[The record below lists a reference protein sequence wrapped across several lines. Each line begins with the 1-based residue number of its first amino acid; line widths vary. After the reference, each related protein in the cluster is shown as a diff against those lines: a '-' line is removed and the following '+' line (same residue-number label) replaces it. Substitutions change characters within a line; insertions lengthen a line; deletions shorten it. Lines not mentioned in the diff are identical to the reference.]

1 MESGQQVF
9 CSSCGKVVGP
19 PFQFCGSCG
28 SPVAAR
34 GVQAGSPQ
42 WIGGSGQMA
51 AGGYGVAVPVAAG
64 FWIRVGAY
72 MLDSIIFGI
81 LIAISGAV
89 FSSIVRAGGATP
101 EEVIFQNLGLNL
113 IIGWAY
119 FAVQESSAGQATL
132 GKRACGLVVVSE
144 AGGRLTLP
152 RATGRHFAKLLSAI
166 LLGVGLI
173 MVAFTDRKRGMHDMM
188 AGTYVIRKP

>member
-1 MESGQQVF
+1 
-9 CSSCGKVVGP
+9 
-19 PFQFCGSCG
+19 
-28 SPVAAR
+28 
-34 GVQAGSPQ
+34 
-42 WIGGSGQMA
+42 
-51 AGGYGVAVPVAAG
+51 
-64 FWIRVGAY
+64 
-72 MLDSIIFGI
+72 MLRIIIFGI

>member
-1 MESGQQVF
+1 MGSGQQVF

-34 GVQAGSPQ
+34 GVQTGSPQ

-72 MLDSIIFGI
+72 MLDSIICGI
-81 LIAISGAV
+81 LGAISGAV
-89 FSSIVRAGGATP
+89 FSGIVRAGGATP

-119 FAVQESSAGQATL
+119 FAVQESSAVQATL

-144 AGGRLTLP
+144 TGGRLTLP
-152 RATGRHFAKLLSAI
+152 RATGRHFAKMLSGL

-188 AGTYVIRKP
+188 AGTYVVRKP

>member
-34 GVQAGSPQ
+34 GMQATAPQ
-42 WIGGSGQMA
+42 WAGGAMHIG

-72 MLDSIIFGI
+72 LIDSVIYQMLIWLAGI
-81 LIAISGAV
+81 LFGGILG
-89 FSSIVRAGGATP
+89 AGGAGA
-101 EEVIFQNLGLNL
+101 EAIIFQYVGLNL

-119 FAVQESSAGQATL
+119 FAVQESSAAQATL

-144 AGGRLTLP
+144 TGGRLTLP
-152 RATGRHFAKLLSAI
+152 RATGRYFAKGLSGL

-173 MVAFTDRKRGMHDMM
+173 IVAFTDRKRGMHDMM

>member
-72 MLDSIIFGI
+72 LIDGLICGI
-81 LIAISGAV
+81 LGALVGAV
-89 FSSIVRAGGATP
+89 FGGVLGAGGASLDA
-101 EEVIFQNLGLNL
+101 IALQSWGLN
-113 IIGWAY
+113 II
-119 FAVQESSAGQATL
+119 L
-132 GKRACGLVVVSE
+132 GCRRAPL
-144 AGGRLTLP
+144 
-152 RATGRHFAKLLSAI
+152 AK
-166 LLGVGLI
+166 
-173 MVAFTDRKRGMHDMM
+173 
-188 AGTYVIRKP
+188 PP